1 MFPTIDGSC
10 RHLRSINFLCRQ
22 VQRQLAGMDGEWV
35 FTLPIFNQL
44 VKDKLLTETKF
55 QTKNVMYEI

>member
-1 MFPTIDGSC
+1 MFSTIDLNC
-10 RHLRSINFLCRQ
+10 RHLHHINFLRRH

-44 VKDKLLTETKF
+44 VKDMNL
-55 QTKNVMYEI
+55 M